1 MKRKGYN
8 CTMAADYKK
17 CSVVNFAPSCFVID
31 IFFLVLLL
39 SFRLER
45 LFFVY

>member
-31 IFFLVLLL
+31 IYFF
-39 SFRLER
+39 SFIAVVSFETT
-45 LFFVY
+45 FFVY